1 MIYIVLAV
9 ILLGIA
15 VPVFLVGRHK
25 DIPVESS
32 GDERTERPAT
42 ENENSETLRHRLS
55 MLETLLSVDDR
66 FPGECG
72 WSDRKEPR
80 DTFRFNDGEHAA
92 TDFHF
97 LPDGW
102 LAILET
108 CTCANPDIAA
118 IAAGFP
124 DASPQREILDSVAG
138 KKTVTG
144 IISMQNGVLRCYSD
158 EIQLEGHLWPLFGS
172 EDELAAYAADYR
184 FL

>member
-32 GDERTERPAT
+32 GDEHTERPAT
-42 ENENSETLRHRLS
+42 ENESSETLRHRLG
-55 MLETLLSVDDR
+55 MLETLLSVEDR

-102 LAILET
+102 LAVLARI
-108 CTCANPDIAA
+108 NPHRSSCIHCGLSLQNQSVKNQNDV
-118 IAAGFP
+118 
-124 DASPQREILDSVAG
+124 SPKSGQ
-138 KKTVTG
+138 
-144 IISMQNGVLRCYSD
+144 
-158 EIQLEGHLWPLFGS
+158 
-172 EDELAAYAADYR
+172 
-184 FL
+184 